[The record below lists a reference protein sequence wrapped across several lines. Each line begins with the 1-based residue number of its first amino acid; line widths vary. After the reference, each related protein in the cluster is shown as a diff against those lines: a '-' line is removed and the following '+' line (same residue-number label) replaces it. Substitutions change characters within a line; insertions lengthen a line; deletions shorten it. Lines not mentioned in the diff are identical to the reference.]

1 MIGKVFWRSAIVAAA
16 TIGAIAPAHALDFV
30 FTTSSSSALYGTA
43 SNSITLPSVGGVTV
57 TATAWS
63 APLLSSTPNAA
74 YLGRYDKG
82 LGVTNSAEGTGT
94 GNKHTIDNLDGYDF
108 VRLVFS
114 QAVNLTGLIKTNFD
128 INGQTDGDYWFSYG
142 TVAGD
147 ATSFANWSSIV
158 ARGADRDSNAATSTT
173 QFSNVW
179 YIGAARTAEK
189 NDGFKLGTVK
199 ANVQQ
204 AVPEPATWLMMILG
218 FGAIGTVVRKR
229 ARVMAKVR
237 SMLAATLGRRLL
249 TGPAA

>member
-30 FTTSSSSALYGTA
+30 FTTSTSSALYGTA
-43 SNSITLPSVGGVTV
+43 SNSISLPAVSGVTV

-63 APLLSSTPNAA
+63 APLLTSAPNAA

-82 LGVTNSAEGTGT
+82 LGVTNSAEGTG
-94 GNKHTIDNLDGYDF
+94 GSNKHTIDNLDGYDF

-114 QAVNLTGLIKTNFD
+114 QAVNLTGLVKTNFD

-142 TVAGD
+142 LVAAD
-147 ATSFANWSSIV
+147 ATSFTNWNAIV
-158 ARGADRDSNAATSTT
+158 ARGADRNSNDATNTA
-173 QFSNVW
+173 QFSTVW
-179 YIGAARTAEK
+179 FIGAARTAEK
-189 NDGFKLGTVK
+189 NDGFKLGTIK
-199 ANVQQ
+199 ANVQ

-229 ARVMAKVR
+229 ARVLAKVR
-237 SMLAATLGRRLL
+237 GMLAATLGRRLL